1 MHDDFVANLRLLCS
15 YYPSIA
21 EVCRRLTINRAQF
34 NRYLSARYRPS
45 HAALQRICHFFGVT
59 TEDIALPHHDFR
71 ALVQTGQ
78 LKSDATPAALPWPNA
93 LVQRGSEGMERYIG
107 RYFELYHS
115 MSRPGQL
122 MRTLVCLEAQESG
135 VVYQRTER
143 MQTAPG
149 LRTCHNRYVGTAVKL
164 ADRLFLV
171 DHETLNGHEVTQT
184 ILFPSFQSQVT
195 RLTGIKMG
203 VADNSERMPCCVRV
217 VYQRLDE
224 QVSLREALAQC
235 GLLTLDDPSLDEAL
249 LSATQNDVPAGE
261 HHFRARH

>member
-21 EVCRRLTINRAQF
+21 DVCRRLSINRAQF
-34 NRYLSARYRPS
+34 NRYLSGRYHPS
-45 HAALQRICHFFGVT
+45 HAALQRICHFFGVAA
-59 TEDIALPHHDFR
+59 EDIALPHHDFR

-78 LKSDATPAALPWPNA
+78 LNTEASPATLPWPNA

-122 MRTLVCLEAQESG
+122 MRTLVCLEAREGG

-143 MQTAPG
+143 MQTTPG
-149 LRTCHNRYVGTAVKL
+149 GRPCHNRYVGTAVKL

-195 RLTGIKMG
+195 RLTGLKMG

-224 QVSLREALAQC
+224 RISLRKALTQC
-235 GLLTLDDPSLDEAL
+235 GLIPLDDPSLDDTLIA
-249 LSATQNDVPAGE
+249 ATQNDVAADE
-261 HHFRARH
+261 YHFRARH

>member
-34 NRYLSARYRPS
+34 NRYLSGRYRPS

-59 TEDIALPHHDFR
+59 VEDIALPHHDFR

-78 LKSDATPAALPWPNA
+78 LNREANAATLPWPNA

-122 MRTLVCLEAQESG
+122 MRTLVCLEEREGG

-143 MQTAPG
+143 MQTAPAPA
-149 LRTCHNRYVGTAVKL
+149 RATIAMW
-164 ADRLFLV
+164 APRL
-171 DHETLNGHEVTQT
+171 
-184 ILFPSFQSQVT
+184 
-195 RLTGIKMG
+195 
-203 VADNSERMPCCVRV
+203 
-217 VYQRLDE
+217 
-224 QVSLREALAQC
+224 SLRIGCFWSTTKPLM
-235 GLLTLDDPSLDEAL
+235 
-249 LSATQNDVPAGE
+249 ATKSPRRFC
-261 HHFRARH
+261 FRAFKAK